1 MNHKRSIIA
10 VPVLAV
16 TAVVIGSAEATAKD
30 APDPDRAESTVIMPD
45 PGPPNYPAYELPA
58 PTASASV
65 DDTATEALQASASAL
80 GGASLAL
87 AGVWVYRRRRI
98 HAT

>member
-16 TAVVIGSAEATAKD
+16 TAVVIGSAEATAAD
-30 APDPDRAESTVIMPD
+30 APERPDSAALMPD
-45 PGPPNYPAYELPA
+45 PGPPNYPSYDIAT
-58 PTASASV
+58 PTTGTSV
-65 DDTATEALQASASAL
+65 DDTASEALQASASAL

-98 HAT
+98 HST